1 VLSANPGENSAQFLT
16 ALGQLSTGNVQHSA
30 LSKIQEHCPL
40 FASLHSAPSQLFLTP
55 QWFNCKSHLS
65 WMVFS
70 IDYKRPNVVLLYVI
84 IFDNIVTS
92 LFSHESLLKFWL
104 QMSEIQILVP
114 SASKDGILKKEC
126 NSKQKGKRL
135 CRPVSKGGVII
146 AAVFKEA
153 VTPIGVHGCII
164 MKIQDIK

>member
-1 VLSANPGENSAQFLT
+1 
-16 ALGQLSTGNVQHSA
+16 
-30 LSKIQEHCPL
+30 
-40 FASLHSAPSQLFLTP
+40 
-55 QWFNCKSHLS
+55 
-65 WMVFS
+65 MVFS

-104 QMSEIQILVP
+104 QMSEIQIP

-135 CRPVSKGGVII
+135 CRTVSKGGLLI